1 MPYLLRDGVRLYY
14 EDHGHGMPILLTHGF
29 AASSRMWQGQVTAF
43 QDTYR
48 LICWD
53 MRGHGASDSPEE
65 QTLYS
70 HAHTIEDMR
79 ALLDHLGVTQAVI
92 AGHSLGGFLS
102 LAFAIQHPTRAGA
115 LILQGCGPGYRNP
128 EAREAWNART
138 EQRAQALEAKGFEA
152 IGGSSEVRL
161 SHHRSAAG
169 LAKAARGILRQV
181 DARVIDGLPQITVPV
196 LLIVGEGDTPYLN
209 GMNYMARRLP
219 QADLVVIP
227 PAGHGAN
234 VDQPEIFNKAV
245 QQFLA
250 RL

>member
-43 QDTYR
+43 QDAYR

-53 MRGHGASDSPEE
+53 MRGHGASDSPAE

-102 LAFAIQHPTRAGA
+102 LAFAIQHPTRVRA

-128 EAREAWNART
+128 KAREAWNART

-161 SHHRSAAG
+161 SPHRSPAG

-196 LLIVGEGDTPYLN
+196 LLIVGEEDTPYLN

-219 QADLVVIP
+219 HAELVVIP
-227 PAGHGAN
+227 QAGHGAN

-245 QQFLA
+245 RQFLA
-250 RL
+250 RS